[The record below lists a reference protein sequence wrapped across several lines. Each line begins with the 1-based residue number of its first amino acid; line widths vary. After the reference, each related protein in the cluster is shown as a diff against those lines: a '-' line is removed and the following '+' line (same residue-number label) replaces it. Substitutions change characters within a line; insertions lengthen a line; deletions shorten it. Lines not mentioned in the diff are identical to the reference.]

1 MALADDPG
9 WETGVGWMEGLEGD
23 DAMTIGWYRDWA
35 MSALLVFRERRP
47 RYYILYIHQHNYRPL
62 TQYHSYQSS
71 ESKPR
76 SREYLLGS
84 RYRFPTP

>member
-1 MALADDPG
+1 
-9 WETGVGWMEGLEGD
+9 MEGLEGD
-23 DAMTIGWYRDWA
+23 DAMTIGWYRDLA
-35 MSALLVFRERRP
+35 MSALPVFRERRP
-47 RYYILYIHQHNYRPL
+47 RYYIVHQHNHRPL

-84 RYRFPTP
+84 GYRFSTP